1 MNDQPSAYPCS
12 QCGATLAPDAPE
24 GLCPRCL
31 LTLHLRPP
39 TGESGPGGTQVS
51 PPDPRTP
58 PGIAEIAPHFP
69 QLEILECLGRGGM
82 GVVYK
87 ARQPL
92 LDRLVALKILT
103 RDKENDA
110 HFAERFQREA
120 RALARLNHP
129 NIVTVYDFGE
139 SGGLFYLL
147 MELVDGTNLRQLLQ
161 TTTLTPTQALAI
173 VPPICEALQFAHT
186 QGIVHRDIKPENILV
201 DKQGRVKIADFGI
214 AKILG
219 EAAGR
224 EPLTGQQQVMG
235 TPHYMAPEQVEK
247 PASVDHRADIYSLG
261 VVFYEMLTGE
271 LPLGRFALPSEL
283 VRLDL
288 RLDEVV
294 MRALEKEPDRRYQQA
309 SQVRSRV
316 ETIASGPGEARS
328 AVPPAAPEHP
338 PVSPPPGAPTGSR
351 FSRLVAITAAY
362 EFVALWG
369 SLFVS
374 ISLLF
379 RPNPWVGRPWVL
391 LGGLLLLA
399 PGVIGTAAGLVGLIR
414 VQRSRGRLRGAGL
427 ALAETVVFPL
437 LGLDI
442 GLGLLL
448 YALLRRI
455 LGPQGAGIVTP
466 MVAIILAILV
476 DSAVAFVL
484 WRWLRSRLP
493 RAADAGIASSSRP
506 VEPQRTRGNL
516 GRVIAIVVGI
526 FLMLGILLVG
536 LVVLSFVGIRRGNGP
551 ELSSLQLNPS
561 PELVSPTMEFQIF
574 PVGAPE
580 SNFFDLANGRF
591 VTPPDAVIRFMH
603 QTPNWRALLGEAVG
617 DRPEVDRV
625 RDLLRQSGANLIVE
639 SSNAVCLLDG
649 VAITQ
654 TGGGERDLFS
664 TEDPQAIAQVIGASA
679 PTLGATNSP
688 ITTLAVNPGP
698 NGGSREWFFCTAA
711 GLRGV
716 LEFTAVDPNTEAV
729 SFRYRRLPDSPPPQ

>member
-1 MNDQPSAYPCS
+1 MNDQPSAYRCS

-31 LTLHLRPP
+31 LQLHLRPP
-39 TGESGPGGTQVS
+39 TGEVGPGGTQVMA
-51 PPDPRTP
+51 PDPRTP

-328 AVPPAAPEHP
+328 AVPPAAPEPP
-338 PVSPPPGAPTGSR
+338 PVSPPPVEPTGSR

-362 EFVALWG
+362 EAVALWG
-369 SLFVS
+369 SLFVG

-379 RPNPWVGRPWVL
+379 RPNPWVGRPWILMGVM
-391 LGGLLLLA
+391 LLLA

-427 ALAETVVFPL
+427 ALAETMVFPL

-442 GLGLLL
+442 ALGLLL

-455 LGPQGAGIVTP
+455 FGPQGAGVIAPV
-466 MVAIILAILV
+466 LALVFGALV
-476 DSAVAFVL
+476 DAALAFVL

-493 RAADAGIASSSRP
+493 GPGGASFVQAAGPAESGP
-506 VEPQRTRGNL
+506 TRGNL
-516 GRVIAIVVGI
+516 GRVIAAVVGI
-526 FLMLGILLVG
+526 LLLLGTLLIG
-536 LVVLSFVGIRRGNGP
+536 LVVLSFVGIRRENGP
-551 ELSSLQLNPS
+551 ELSSIQQIPNP
-561 PELVSPTMEFQIF
+561 EFVSPTMEFQIS
-574 PVGAPE
+574 PVAAPE
-580 SNFFDLANGRF
+580 NNFFDLANGRF
-591 VTPPDAVIRFMH
+591 VTPPDAVIRFLG
-603 QTPNWRALLGEAVG
+603 QTPNWRELLGEAVG
-617 DRPEVDRV
+617 SRPEVDRV
-625 RDLLRQSGANLIVE
+625 RDLLRQCGANLIVE
-639 SSNAVCLLDG
+639 SSNTVCLLDG
-649 VAITQ
+649 VAITRK
-654 TGGGERDLFS
+654 GGGGRDLFG
-664 TEDPQAIAQVIGASA
+664 TEDSQAIAQVIDECA
-679 PTLGATNSP
+679 PPLGVIKLPLATLLVDP
-688 ITTLAVNPGP
+688 VR
-698 NGGSREWFFCTAA
+698 NGGSQGWFFCTSA
-711 GLRGV
+711 GLRGIM
-716 LEFTAVDPNTEAV
+716 EFTDVDPNTGAV
-729 SFRYRRLPDSPPPQ
+729 SFRYRRLPDSPASQ